1 MYVDDLIGRD
11 TITTL
16 PEATIAAFED
26 HGTLATTLTQGV
38 EEAQATLERLAEV
51 GIDLREVAGVLE
63 AEGVAAF
70 AKSYHGLLSLLQ
82 TKVAGATAS

>member
-1 MYVDDLIGRD
+1 
-11 TITTL
+11 
-16 PEATIAAFED
+16 
-26 HGTLATTLTQGV
+26 
-38 EEAQATLERLAEV
+38 
-51 GIDLREVAGVLE
+51 VAGVLE